1 MTSKAKWRAN
11 QRNAQFSTG
20 PLSAA
25 GKKRCAQNA
34 WVHGLSQALQAED
47 LDKKHQ
53 EMAVTLQH
61 AGYSAGQSATMAL
74 AMQDFQRAKGF
85 RATIDPV
92 RYQRRA
98 LKQLRLVLT
107 SKVLPLALMFL
118 LPACVPFGLYQNA
131 YNAGKDYLNPQPFVL
146 TQAILDSPYAMQLVQ
161 YKNAH
166 AVMVLAFVDDGEK
179 LSWVDSDGN
188 GFTTLDGKIITSN
201 GLDNN
206 LEILN
211 PPKLSNIISTLLSRK
226 SNNIVHTSLY
236 RLSTPPTTYLE
247 MEHSFSIREY
257 KEKTLQRTIN
267 QQAVTYSLLEEKLKV
282 PALRWEATNFYW
294 VDKRGSVLKS
304 KQTLAPNLETYFLE
318 TLKDFNPNN

>member
-74 AMQDFQRAKGF
+74 AMQDFQRAKGY

-98 LKQLRLVLT
+98 LKQLRQGLAT
-107 SKVLPLALMFL
+107 TVLPFVFILF
-118 LPACVPFGLYQNA
+118 LPACVPFGLYNNA
-131 YNAGKDYLNPQPFVL
+131 YQASVEYFNPAPFIL
-146 TQAILDSPYAMQLVQ
+146 TPQIKNLPYAMQLVEHRG
-161 YKNAH
+161 KS
-166 AVMVLAFVDDGEK
+166 AVMVLAHADQQK
-179 LSWVDSDGN
+179 LTWVDSESN
-188 GFTTLDGKIITSN
+188 EFTTLHGKIINSH
-201 GLDNN
+201 GLTNDFEN
-206 LEILN
+206 LQPPNIHEIFQFLAQRIH
-211 PPKLSNIISTLLSRK
+211 SSVERE
-226 SNNIVHTSLY
+226 SLV
-236 RLSTPPTTYLE
+236 RFLKPTTTFLQTK
-247 MEHSFSIREY
+247 HTFSLSPKAAKLFERKIDG
-257 KEKTLQRTIN
+257 K
-267 QQAVTYSLLEEKLKV
+267 LLEYYILTESV
-282 PALRWEATNFYW
+282 EIPAVRWQYTNTYW
-294 VDKRGSVLKS
+294 LDTSGRVLKS
-304 KQTLAPNLETYFLE
+304 KQFIIPDQPKYYLE
-318 TLKDFNPNN
+318 TLKNFAG

>member
-20 PLSAA
+20 PLSDA

-85 RATIDPV
+85 KATIDPV

-98 LKQLRLVLT
+98 LKQLRQVLT

-118 LPACVPFGLYQNA
+118 LPACVPFGLYNNA
-131 YNAGKDYLNPQPFVL
+131 YQASVEYFNPVPFVL
-146 TQAILDSPYAMQLVQ
+146 TPQIKNLPYAMQLVEHRG
-161 YKNAH
+161 KS
-166 AVMVLAFVDDGEK
+166 AVMVLAHADQQK
-179 LSWVDSDGN
+179 LTWVDSESN
-188 GFTTLDGKIITSN
+188 EFTTLHGKIINSQ
-201 GLDNN
+201 GLTNDFESLQPPNIH
-206 LEILN
+206 EIFQFLAQRIHSSVQRESLVRYLK
-211 PPKLSNIISTLLSRK
+211 PATTFLQTKHTFSLSPKAAKLFERK
-226 SNNIVHTSLY
+226 IDG
-236 RLSTPPTTYLE
+236 
-247 MEHSFSIREY
+247 
-257 KEKTLQRTIN
+257 K
-267 QQAVTYSLLEEKLKV
+267 LLEYYILTELV
-282 PALRWEATNFYW
+282 EIPAVRWQYTNTYW
-294 VDKRGSVLKS
+294 LDTSGRVLKS
-304 KQTLAPNLETYFLE
+304 KQFITPDQPKYYLE
-318 TLKDFNPNN
+318 TLKNFAG